1 MSSVRSRHPA
11 RRPRPGCPSGRA
23 STDRMGGMALSDR
36 DRAIL
41 ELERDWWLD
50 AGTTKEAAI
59 RARLGLSATRYRE
72 LLNELLDDP
81 DALAF
86 APPAPPAPAFVPPA
100 ARRPRR
106 LRERNRKARF
116 EGRSAGEPPRR

>member
-1 MSSVRSRHPA
+1 
-11 RRPRPGCPSGRA
+11 
-23 STDRMGGMALSDR
+23 MALTDR

-50 AGTTKEAAI
+50 TTSTKEAAI
-59 RARLGLSATRYRE
+59 RTRLGLSASRYRE

-81 DALAF
+81 EAMAF
-86 APPAPPAPAFVPPA
+86 DPLVV
-100 ARRPRR
+100 RRTRR

>member
-1 MSSVRSRHPA
+1 
-11 RRPRPGCPSGRA
+11 
-23 STDRMGGMALSDR
+23 MALSDR

-41 ELERDWWLD
+41 EFERGGWLD

-81 DALAF
+81 EAMALD
-86 APPAPPAPAFVPPA
+86 PLVV
-100 ARRPRR
+100 RRTRR